1 MIKVIS
7 FRNDKKKEYAKFV
20 LDADPN
26 SQTVEIYNSKKEK
39 SGKPDVECSF
49 DNILDVAK
57 LIDKRFK
64 PF

>member
-20 LDADPN
+20 LDTELK
-26 SQTVEIYNSKKEK
+26 QVCIYNHEK
-39 SGKPDVECSF
+39 DIIFKCEF
-49 DNILDVAK
+49 DDILDIAK